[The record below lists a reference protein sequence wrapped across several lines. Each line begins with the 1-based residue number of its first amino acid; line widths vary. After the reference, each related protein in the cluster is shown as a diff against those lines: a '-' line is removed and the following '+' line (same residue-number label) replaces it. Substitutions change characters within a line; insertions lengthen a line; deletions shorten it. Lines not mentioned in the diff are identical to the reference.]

1 MKEIA
6 LMHYSNDKSNEF
18 LNICSDFHL
27 GRHFFGLVGGF
38 FVGLSV
44 TLPHE
49 IVQKIKILSKMKT
62 LKLWRIAFMMLAAM
76 LSLAS
81 CSSDDDNDVYE
92 ATELGGTWQKV
103 YDEGVADAGTVQYT
117 FHPQS
122 VNNGTVDIFTSD
134 WAAGETTVYRI
145 YTVTDAGHLQ
155 ISPKPDDT
163 SVALTVDCDIRRLTS
178 TQMIW
183 NKPGTSEEIARF
195 TKEK

>member
-1 MKEIA
+1 
-6 LMHYSNDKSNEF
+6 
-18 LNICSDFHL
+18 
-27 GRHFFGLVGGF
+27 
-38 FVGLSV
+38 
-44 TLPHE
+44 
-49 IVQKIKILSKMKT
+49 MKT
-62 LKLWRIAFMMLAAM
+62 MKLWRIAFVMLAAM

-81 CSSDDDNDVYE
+81 CSSDNDSNVYE
-92 ATELGGTWQKV
+92 AAELGGTWQKV

-155 ISPKPDDT
+155 ISPKSDDT

>member
-1 MKEIA
+1 
-6 LMHYSNDKSNEF
+6 
-18 LNICSDFHL
+18 
-27 GRHFFGLVGGF
+27 
-38 FVGLSV
+38 
-44 TLPHE
+44 
-49 IVQKIKILSKMKT
+49 MKT
-62 LKLWRIAFMMLAAM
+62 MKLWRIAFVMLAAF
-76 LSLAS
+76 SLAS

-103 YDEGVADAGTVQYT
+103 YDEGVADAGMVQYT

-122 VNNGTVDIFTSD
+122 ANNGTVDIFTSD
-134 WAAGETTVYRI
+134 WAAGDTTVYRI
-145 YTVTDAGHLQ
+145 YTVSDAGRLH

-183 NKPGTSEEIARF
+183 YHTDSNEEIARF

>member
-1 MKEIA
+1 MCIRD
-6 LMHYSNDKSNEF
+6 S
-18 LNICSDFHL
+18 
-27 GRHFFGLVGGF
+27 
-38 FVGLSV
+38 
-44 TLPHE
+44 
-49 IVQKIKILSKMKT
+49 
-62 LKLWRIAFMMLAAM
+62 
-76 LSLAS
+76 SLAS
-81 CSSDDDNDVYE
+81 CSSDDDTDIYV
-92 ATELGGTWQKV
+92 ATELSGTWQKV

-155 ISPKPDDT
+155 ISHKPDDT
-163 SVALTVDCDIRRLTS
+163 SVALTVDCDIHRLTS

>member
-1 MKEIA
+1 
-6 LMHYSNDKSNEF
+6 
-18 LNICSDFHL
+18 
-27 GRHFFGLVGGF
+27 
-38 FVGLSV
+38 
-44 TLPHE
+44 
-49 IVQKIKILSKMKT
+49 MKT
-62 LKLWRIAFMMLAAM
+62 MKLWRIAFMMLAAM

-134 WAAGETTVYRI
+134 WAAGDTTVYRI

-155 ISPKPDDT
+155 ISPKPDDA